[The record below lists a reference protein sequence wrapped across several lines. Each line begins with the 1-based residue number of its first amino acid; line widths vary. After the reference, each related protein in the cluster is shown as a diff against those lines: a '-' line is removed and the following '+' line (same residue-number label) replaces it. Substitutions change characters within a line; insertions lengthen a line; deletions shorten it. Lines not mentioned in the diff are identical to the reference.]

1 MKSLTRYAPCLLVAL
16 VLTAFAGRSPA
27 SQSAPAGAAHD
38 TDANVTRLTSAILAE
53 SQFSHHPLDAE
64 LASRLLDR
72 YLDALDGS
80 RELFLQPD
88 VDDFAAYRSTL
99 AQDTL
104 AAGDT
109 AAAHAIFARYLLRL
123 RQQVAYQDALL
134 HGATFDFSGHDGYVY
149 DRSHAPRPTALPA
162 AQALWRQELRAEYL
176 DEKLA
181 DKPAPEIVATLSR
194 RLQQRLKTAQQMH
207 DDEILEIYLDALAHV
222 YDPHSDYLGREEVA
236 NLAISMN
243 LSLFGIGA
251 SLDSA
256 DGYLRV
262 HELMPGGPA
271 LRSGKLAPG
280 DRIVAVAQAGQPPV
294 DVVNMPLARAVTLI
308 RGAKGSTVT
317 LTVLPAGPVAGGA
330 PRTVSL
336 VRGEINLEDQEAKAR
351 LLELPR
357 AGTTPLRLGVIELP
371 AFYADMGLGGGSP
384 GHRSATADVARLL
397 QKLTA
402 EHVQGVVLDLRHNG
416 GGSLE
421 EAISLTGLF
430 IRKGPV
436 VQTRDASGAIQVG
449 TDDDARVLYDGP
461 LVLLTSRFSASATE
475 ILAGALQD
483 YGRAVVVGDRATF
496 GKGTVQSMV
505 GLGAVM
511 DRVGLPHAYDPGALK
526 VTISKF
532 YRPSGASTQLRGVAA
547 DIVLPSPTDFAA
559 VGEAA
564 LENPLPWDTVPA
576 APYQRLD
583 RVQPYL
589 PVLRADAARRVKAG
603 RDFAYLAD
611 DIDRLGRRLAT
622 KSVSLNETER
632 RAELTRAQARR
643 EEMLREER
651 ADGAP
656 HPVTYPITLRDV
668 DGPGLPAPIDPA
680 EQRRQLAA
688 RRTTA
693 DDTTDQSDVVKGS
706 GEDPVLD
713 ESVRILS
720 DYVGL
725 IASPAKASARSVAAP
740 EPADHC
746 CKT

>member
-1 MKSLTRYAPCLLVAL
+1 MKSLTRYAAPCLLVAL
-16 VLTAFAGRSPA
+16 ALTAFASRSPA
-27 SQSAPAGAAHD
+27 SQSAPASAARD
-38 TDANVTRLTSAILAE
+38 TDANVTRLTSAVLAE

-80 RELFLQPD
+80 RDLFLQSD
-88 VDDFAAYRSTL
+88 VGAFTAYGSTL
-99 AQDTL
+99 AHDTL

-109 AAAHAIFARYLLRL
+109 AAAHAIFARYLVRL
-123 RQQVAYQDALL
+123 QQQVAYQDALL
-134 HGATFDFSGHDGYVY
+134 RGVAFDFAGHDVYSY
-149 DRSHAPRPTALPA
+149 DRSHAPRPADLAA
-162 AQALWRQELRAEYL
+162 AQALWRQQLRAEYL
-176 DEKLA
+176 DEKLR
-181 DKPAPEIVATLSR
+181 DKAGPEIVATLSR
-194 RLQQRLKTAQQMH
+194 RLEQRLKTAQQTH
-207 DDEILEIYLDALAHV
+207 DDEILAIYLDALAHV

-243 LSLFGIGA
+243 LSLCGIGA
-251 SLDSA
+251 SLDTA
-256 DGYLRV
+256 NGELRI

-271 LRSGKLAPG
+271 LRSGELAPG
-280 DRIVAVAQAGQPPV
+280 DRIVAVAQEGQPPV

-308 RGAKGSTVT
+308 RGAKGSRVT
-317 LTVLPAGPVAGGA
+317 LTVLPPGPMMGGK

-336 VRGEINLEDQEAKAR
+336 IRGEIKLEDQEAKAR
-351 LLELPR
+351 VLDLPR
-357 AGTTPLRLGVIELP
+357 AGATPLRLGVIELP
-371 AFYADMGLGGGSP
+371 GFYADMELGGGGSA

-397 QKLTA
+397 QKLMA
-402 EHVQGVVLDLRHNG
+402 AHVQGVVMDLRHNG
-416 GGSLE
+416 GGSLN

-449 TDDDARVLYDGP
+449 TDDDGRALYDGP

-483 YGRAVVVGDRATF
+483 YGRAVVVGDRTTF

-505 GLGAVM
+505 GLGALM
-511 DRVGLPHAYDPGALK
+511 DRAGLPHAYDPGALK

-564 LENPLPWDTVPA
+564 LDNPLPWDTVPA
-576 APYQRLD
+576 AAYERVD
-583 RVQPYL
+583 CVQPYL
-589 PVLRADAARRVKAG
+589 PILRAASARRVKAE
-603 RDFAYLAD
+603 RNFAYLAD

-622 KSVSLNETER
+622 KSVSLNEAER
-632 RAELTRAQARR
+632 RAELARAQARR
-643 EEMLREER
+643 AEMLREDR
-651 ADGAP
+651 ATIP
-656 HPVTYPITLRDV
+656 LHPVTYRLTLGDV
-668 DGPGLPAPIDPA
+668 DRPGLPAPLDPA
-680 EQRRQLAA
+680 EERRQAAA
-688 RRTTA
+688 RSQPS
-693 DDTTDQSDVVKGS
+693 DDTTERSDVVKGS
-706 GEDPVLD
+706 GDDPVLD

-720 DYVGL
+720 DYVAL
-725 IASPAKASARSVAAP
+725 LAAP
-740 EPADHC
+740 SGRGVTAPAPADRC